1 MQTKLLP
8 IAIALC
14 FVSASLRA
22 DVPAGNFWINPT
34 FESGTDLNLAT
45 GTPDNWNRGGADGSI
60 LQVSTANSVSASH
73 SLAIIKPVA
82 GAYGEWYSDVPIAGF
97 ANAGDTLALH
107 WHEIFNIPSGEMRLT
122 VRLLD
127 GGGGGPNSGD
137 HHFVVS
143 GDSAGWTGSLAN
155 SAFSVRNELL
165 GGNAGVPG
173 PIVVAAD
180 TVYLRIQLVSGGP
193 DATIGSYL
201 IDDLSVSV
209 VAVPEPSSL
218 AMLGIGGLVGLNAI
232 RRRRMTC

>member
-8 IAIALC
+8 IAVALC
-14 FVSASLRA
+14 FASASVRA
-22 DVPAGNFWINPT
+22 DVAPGNFWVNPT
-34 FESGTDLNLAT
+34 FELGTDLNLPT
-45 GTPDNWNRGGADGSI
+45 GTPDNWNRGGADASI
-60 LQVSTANSVSASH
+60 LQVSTANSVSATH

-82 GAYGEWYSDVPIAGF
+82 GAFGEWYSDVPIAGF
-97 ANAGDTLALH
+97 ANVGDQLALH
-107 WHEIFNIPSGEMRLT
+107 WHEIYNISGGEMRLT

-143 GDSAGWTGSLAN
+143 GNSAGWAGSLAN
-155 SAFSVRNELL
+155 STFSVRNELL

-180 TVYLRIQLVSGGP
+180 TVYLRIQLVSGGG
-193 DATIGSYL
+193 DSTIGSYL

-209 VAVPEPSSL
+209 VPEPSSIALLGL
-218 AMLGIGGLVGLNAI
+218 AGLVGLNAI
-232 RRRRMTC
+232 RRRRTAC

>member
-1 MQTKLLP
+1 MKTKSLP
-8 IAIALC
+8 IIIALC
-14 FVSASLRA
+14 FAGASVRA
-22 DVPAGNFWINPT
+22 DVPPGNFWINPT
-34 FESGTDLNLAT
+34 FESGLGNVTNPPA
-45 GTPDNWNRGGADGSI
+45 GTPDNWSRGGADGSI
-60 LQVSTANSVSASH
+60 LQWSTANSVSATH
-73 SLAIIKPVA
+73 SLSVIKPVA

-97 ANAGDTLALH
+97 AQAGDQLALH
-107 WHEIFNIPSGEMRLT
+107 WHEIYNISGGEMRLT

-143 GDSAGWTGSLAN
+143 GNSAGWVSTLAN
-155 SAFSVRNELL
+155 SSFTVRNELN

-193 DATIGSYL
+193 DSTIGSYL

-209 VAVPEPSSL
+209 VPEPSSI
-218 AMLGIGGLVGLNAI
+218 AMLGMAGLIGLNSI
-232 RRRRMTC
+232 RRRRMTR